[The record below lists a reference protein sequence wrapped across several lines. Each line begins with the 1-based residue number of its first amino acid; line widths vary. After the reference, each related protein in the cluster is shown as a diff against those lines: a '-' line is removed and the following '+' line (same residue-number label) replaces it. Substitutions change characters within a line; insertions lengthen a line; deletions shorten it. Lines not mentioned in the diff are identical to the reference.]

1 MRDYGVIVQ
10 EVVKRIKELE
20 EQPYV
25 PVGVSNRHLH
35 LKKEDLEA
43 LFGTGYELTKM
54 KDLKQPGQ
62 FAAKETV
69 TIVGPKGEIENVRI
83 LGPVRNLTQLEI
95 SLTDSFKVGV
105 KAPVKESGK
114 ITGTPGITLV
124 GPKGKLEIKEGVIAA
139 LRHIHVSPEFAEQFH
154 LLDKE
159 MVSVQFDGIRQV
171 TFNNVL
177 IRVSDRFVEEMH
189 LDTDEA
195 NAAGIRTGSYGKI
208 MKG

>member
-35 LKKEDLEA
+35 LKKQDLEA

-62 FAAKETV
+62 FAANETV
-69 TIVGPKGEIENVRI
+69 TIRGPKGEIENVRI
-83 LGPVRNLTQLEI
+83 LGPVRDLTQLEI
-95 SLTDSFKVGV
+95 SLSDGFKLGI

-114 ITGTPGITLV
+114 IIGTPGITLV
-124 GPKGKLEIKEGVIAA
+124 GPKGKLDIEEGVIAA
-139 LRHIHVSPEFAEQFH
+139 LRHVHVSPSFAEQFN
-154 LLDKE
+154 LIDKE
-159 MVSVQFDGIRQV
+159 MVSVFFDGIRQV

-195 NAAGIRTGSYGKI
+195 NAAGIGTGALGKI